1 MDGRFI
7 KKSRSILSVENHD
20 ENIKVKDAQ
29 WSHISRAPD
38 IRYSY
43 TDSQPMD
50 LAREAEQFFT

>member
-1 MDGRFI
+1 M
-7 KKSRSILSVENHD
+7 SVENHD